1 MAKARRTAAEWQEKV
16 DLWKQSGLK
25 APAWCRENGESYV
38 SFLFWRKRLGA
49 CVPEKSQPSKTA
61 FLELGSSPEAIRLE
75 FQGITIH
82 LEPGFDALFLGEI
95 LRALKAI
102 S

>member
-16 DLWKQSGLK
+16 DLWRQSGLK
-25 APAWCRENGESYV
+25 ASAWCRENGESYA
-38 SFLFWRKRLGA
+38 SLLFWRKRLSA
-49 CVPEKSQPSKTA
+49 CVLEKSQPSKAA
-61 FLELGSSPEAIRLE
+61 FLELGSSSEAIRLE
-75 FQGITIH
+75 LQGVTIH

-95 LRALKAI
+95 LRALKAL